1 MQSKY
6 RYFKYKIVREGH
18 LIYTANL
25 PYVAKYEND
34 WSEGREFFIIVE
46 DSENLEEQI
55 KQQPPQIEFK
65 ELDKNEFYKC
75 IECFYD
81 REFKEWQPIKKQRDN
96 ALQVLKI
103 GLNGIILDAN
113 EEAMNRINRILSVAN
128 VKFNKELSKGTNA
141 TLAYESIYHSK
152 IEWKDSKNKF
162 VEVSVEY
169 LAEFLELALFEQNR
183 LWRKYVLPKL

>member
-34 WSEGREFFIIVE
+34 CSEGREFFIIVE
-46 DSENLEEQI
+46 DSENLEEI
-55 KQQPPQIEFK
+55 LKQQPEQIELK
-65 ELDKNEFYKC
+65 ELGKKEFYKC

-96 ALQVLKI
+96 ALQGLKI
-103 GLNGIILDAN
+103 RFNGVSLDAN
-113 EEAMNRINRILSVAN
+113 EEAMNRINRILSLAN
-128 VKFNKELSKGTNA
+128 AKFNKELSKGTNA

-162 VEVSVEY
+162 VEVSVEH
-169 LAEFLELALFEQNR
+169 LALFLELALFEQNR